1 MNDIKRL
8 RQEDVNRLAH
18 LLGDDYDKAKYIMN
32 CFYRL
37 AGLYSRLCIVEN
49 DAEMYETWT
58 RYGWLEKEED
68 RQERMTANINKHLS
82 PIGLRV
88 NLESA
93 CTSIVRPDEDKRGC
107 IAEIFTL
114 GHWYR

>member
-1 MNDIKRL
+1 MTIREL
-8 RQEDVNRLAH
+8 RQKDIQRLGEMLNGNTEEAT
-18 LLGDDYDKAKYIMN
+18 YIMN

-37 AGLYSRLCIVEN
+37 AGIYELLCVVENDSSLYYYYSRL
-49 DAEMYETWT
+49 
-58 RYGWLEKEED
+58 GLLEEKQNKLD
-68 RQERMTANINKHLS
+68 KMVSNINKHLS

-93 CTSIVRPDEDKRGC
+93 CTSIVRPDEDNRGC